1 MNQDKTFLGTEPVGK
16 LLLKLSV
23 PTVIAQLVNMLYNIV
38 DRIYIGHMP
47 GDGSL
52 ALTGVG
58 VCLPIIMIVSA
69 FAALIS
75 TGGAPRAS
83 IFMGK
88 NDHESAEKTLG
99 SCFTLQVLV
108 SLVLTAVLL
117 IWNRPLLLAFGAS
130 ENTIDYATAYMNIYY
145 ASLSADENALQAI
158 YDFLRVGFAIGSTVV
173 EQYTNPHVMNLLE
186 LRRQVSNEAHHFRE
200 FARFQSLENQV
211 YVSHLEPRNDVIMLV
226 GNHFAN
232 RMPSEHWMIIDDNR
246 KTACVHVKDGENYLR
261 YLTDDEFS
269 VLQKTESYED
279 EYTDMWK
286 TFFHAI
292 SIEQRKN
299 YVCQRN
305 LFPIWKRKHAVEF
318 R

>member
-1 MNQDKTFLGTEPVGK
+1 MRIFTCKHQLEDMMTCIYDAWVYALRVGHDKVQLRTEP
-16 LLLKLSV
+16 
-23 PTVIAQLVNMLYNIV
+23 IV
-38 DRIYIGHMP
+38 QATLFDEYVHL
-47 GDGSL
+47 D
-52 ALTGVG
+52 A
-58 VCLPIIMIVSA
+58 
-69 FAALIS
+69 
-75 TGGAPRAS
+75 
-83 IFMGK
+83 
-88 NDHESAEKTLG
+88 DAEKTEK
-99 SCFTLQVLV
+99 VLRSV
-108 SLVLTAVLL
+108 RNKIGMQAY
-117 IWNRPLLLAFGAS
+117 
-130 ENTIDYATAYMNIYY
+130 IDVYY
-145 ASLSADENALQAI
+145 ACLMEDDVLDDI
-158 YDFLRVGFAIGSTVV
+158 YRFLRIGFQAGPRVIGMLAEPPVSRMLEIRRAVG
-173 EQYTNPHVMNLLE
+173 
-186 LRRQVSNEAHHFRE
+186 NEIHHFRE

-226 GNHFAN
+226 GNHFTN

>member
-1 MNQDKTFLGTEPVGK
+1 MKIYTCQDRLTDIMTCIYDAWSEALKVGHNQIGLKKEPIFQQ
-16 LLLKLSV
+16 
-23 PTVIAQLVNMLYNIV
+23 TMFDEYIHV
-38 DRIYIGHMP
+38 D
-47 GDGSL
+47 GDPS
-52 ALTGVG
+52 
-58 VCLPIIMIVSA
+58 
-69 FAALIS
+69 
-75 TGGAPRAS
+75 
-83 IFMGK
+83 K
-88 NDHESAEKTLG
+88 AEKVIR
-99 SCFTLQVLV
+99 SIRR
-108 SLVLTAVLL
+108 S
-117 IWNRPLLLAFGAS
+117 IS
-130 ENTIDYATAYMNIYY
+130 ETAYMNIYY

-173 EQYTNPHVMNLLE
+173 GQYTNPHVMNLLE
-186 LRRQVSNEAHHFRE
+186 LRRQVS
-200 FARFQSLENQV
+200 
-211 YVSHLEPRNDVIMLV
+211 
-226 GNHFAN
+226 NHFAN

-246 KTACVHVKDGENYLR
+246 KTACVHVKDDENYLR
-261 YLTDDEFS
+261 YLTDNEFS

>member
-1 MNQDKTFLGTEPVGK
+1 MKIYTCQDRLTDIMTCIYDAWSEALKVGHNQIGLKKEPIFQQ
-16 LLLKLSV
+16 
-23 PTVIAQLVNMLYNIV
+23 TMFDEYIHV
-38 DRIYIGHMP
+38 D
-47 GDGSL
+47 GDPS
-52 ALTGVG
+52 
-58 VCLPIIMIVSA
+58 
-69 FAALIS
+69 
-75 TGGAPRAS
+75 
-83 IFMGK
+83 K
-88 NDHESAEKTLG
+88 AEKVIR
-99 SCFTLQVLV
+99 S
-108 SLVLTAVLL
+108 
-117 IWNRPLLLAFGAS
+117 IR
-130 ENTIDYATAYMNIYY
+130 
-145 ASLSADENALQAI
+145 
-158 YDFLRVGFAIGSTVV
+158 STVV
-173 EQYTNPHVMNLLE
+173 GQYTNPHVMNLLE

>member
-1 MNQDKTFLGTEPVGK
+1 MTCIYDAWSEALKVGHNQIGLKKEPIFQQ
-16 LLLKLSV
+16 
-23 PTVIAQLVNMLYNIV
+23 TMFDEYIHV
-38 DRIYIGHMP
+38 D
-47 GDGSL
+47 GDPS
-52 ALTGVG
+52 
-58 VCLPIIMIVSA
+58 
-69 FAALIS
+69 
-75 TGGAPRAS
+75 
-83 IFMGK
+83 K
-88 NDHESAEKTLG
+88 AEKVIR
-99 SCFTLQVLV
+99 SIRR
-108 SLVLTAVLL
+108 S
-117 IWNRPLLLAFGAS
+117 IS
-130 ENTIDYATAYMNIYY
+130 ETAYMNIYY

-186 LRRQVSNEAHHFRE
+186 LRRQVSVFKTNNIDNC
-200 FARFQSLENQV
+200 ARVCHGPSVAGLAQTLGSGAMTN
-211 YVSHLEPRNDVIMLV
+211 PITDIARNADVIMLV